1 MAHQM
6 KTSLTVSIFLLFVIY
21 IELCQSRV
29 EWNALKLRFKLFQ
42 NFPKTESD
50 AVKEGYNK
58 IYECDKNPYFRGI
71 QYMKDEDPQVVLL
84 FDVNGYIAGIQSGI
98 PNNLYNGYPHLNLQP
113 PFIQDGDLFKLTAY
127 FTDPSTICRRGR
139 SEQRIRLH
147 GTVEY
152 LLIQNGT
159 RPEVDL
165 IEIALEESKTSWVKG
180 RCFPGM
186 GFHYFYN
193 IYYDMNC
200 ADFFPV
206 AMLYYHGELK
216 GFVWSY
222 DAVLNSTIIPYEHP
236 EPSFAEELMYE
247 VPLCLKHMYRSTL
260 HIYFEENPE
269 SYDCVH
275 FEKKST
281 CDTSSSSVAG
291 ISYEL
296 IIMLMIV
303 FVHG

>member
-6 KTSLTVSIFLLFVIY
+6 KISLTVSIFLLFVIY

-29 EWNALKLRFKLFQ
+29 EWNALKLRFKLFR

-71 QYMKDEDPQVVLL
+71 QYMKDDDPQVVLL

-139 SEQRIRLH
+139 SEQRIRLD

-165 IEIALEESKTSWVKG
+165 IEIL
-180 RCFPGM
+180 
-186 GFHYFYN
+186 
-193 IYYDMNC
+193 
-200 ADFFPV
+200 
-206 AMLYYHGELK
+206 
-216 GFVWSY
+216 
-222 DAVLNSTIIPYEHP
+222 
-236 EPSFAEELMYE
+236 
-247 VPLCLKHMYRSTL
+247 
-260 HIYFEENPE
+260 
-269 SYDCVH
+269 
-275 FEKKST
+275 
-281 CDTSSSSVAG
+281 
-291 ISYEL
+291 
-296 IIMLMIV
+296 
-303 FVHG
+303 